1 MLDHRLIEGL
11 MEAIAPVILGAMA
24 PMIRRIEALEAR
36 PIEGKP
42 GADGKDGVP
51 GNVGPIGPA
60 GKDFDPTVMCIAIVD
75 EVAKAV
81 AALPPPVPGR
91 DGRDGMPG
99 VPGVPGEKGIDGKD
113 GLGIDDYEVELEDK
127 GRFEVRRF
135 VRDGKVVKETRHR
148 CYGPLYRDV
157 WQPKGYLEGD
167 IVTSSNESWIAI
179 TDNSDKP
186 PSASWRLMA
195 RKGRD
200 GKDGNRPPPDPGPVK
215 LR

>member
-24 PMIRRIEALEAR
+24 PLHERIKALEAR
-36 PIEGKP
+36 PIEGKA
-42 GADGKDGVP
+42 GADGKDGAP
-51 GNVGPIGPA
+51 GNVGPVGPA
-60 GKDFDPTVMCIAIVD
+60 GKDFDPAAMCVAIAA

-81 AALPPPVPGR
+81 DALPPPVSGR
-91 DGRDGMPG
+91 DGRDGLPG
-99 VPGVPGEKGIDGKD
+99 VPGAPGDKGIDGKD
-113 GLGIDDYEVELEDK
+113 GLGIDDYEVELEDD
-127 GRFEVRRF
+127 GRTEVRRF
-135 VRDGKVVKETRHR
+135 KRGGEVVKEIRLRHAW
-148 CYGPLYRDV
+148 PLYRDV
-157 WQPKGYLEGD
+157 WQAKGYAKGD
-167 IVTSSNESWIAI
+167 IVTSSNESWIAVS
-179 TDNSDKP
+179 DNSDKP

>member
-1 MLDHRLIEGL
+1 MPDHRLIEGL

-24 PMIRRIEALEAR
+24 PMLRRIEALEAR
-36 PIEGKP
+36 PVEGRP
-42 GADGKDGVP
+42 GADGKDGTP
-51 GNVGPIGPA
+51 GNAGPIGPA
-60 GKDFDPTVMCIAIVD
+60 GKDFDPAAMSVAIVD

-81 AALPPPVPGR
+81 AALPPPVAGR
-91 DGRDGMPG
+91 DGRDGLPG
-99 VPGVPGEKGIDGKD
+99 VPGAPGEKGIDGKD
-113 GLGIDDYEVELEDK
+113 GGGFESWLVEY
-127 GRFEVRRF
+127 
-135 VRDGKVVKETRHR
+135 DGERSFTFKCGAGDNLKHFTFAMPI
-148 CYGPLYRDV
+148 PLYRDV
-157 WQPKGYLEGD
+157 WQPKGYAKSD